1 MTIVAEAQGVV
12 LFDIEKL
19 IDTSAMAILIRFG
32 ESLPCEMGNI
42 KLSSAIYR
50 MVNVLRSMP
59 DQIILNMQNNHEKM
73 MTALINLYGSLSF
86 SLYYYKPWLVGSVSL
101 CMIELTMKTGLSSKS
116 PVAFARFGSILVTLG
131 YITDGCRLGEH

>member
-1 MTIVAEAQGVV
+1 MCNIFHADTSNIVQFATLFVQAQGVV
-12 LFDIEKL
+12 LFDIEKS
-19 IDTSAMAILIRFG
+19 IDTSMAILIRFG

-50 MVNVLRSMP
+50 MVNVLRSTP

-86 SLYYYKPWLVGSVSL
+86 SLYYNKPWLVGSVSL
-101 CMIELTMKTGLSSKS
+101 GMIELTMKTGLSSKS
-116 PVAFARFGSILVTLG
+116 PVAFT
-131 YITDGCRLGEH
+131 

>member
-1 MTIVAEAQGVV
+1 MCNIFHADTTNVVQFATLFIQAQGVV
-12 LFDIEKL
+12 LFDIEKS
-19 IDTSAMAILIRFG
+19 IDTSMAILIRFG

-50 MVNVLRSMP
+50 MVNVLRSTP

-86 SLYYYKPWLVGSVSL
+86 SLYYNKPWLVGSVSL
-101 CMIELTMKTGLSSKS
+101 GMIELTMKTGLSSKS
-116 PVAFARFGSILVTLG
+116 PVTFT
-131 YITDGCRLGEH
+131 

>member
-1 MTIVAEAQGVV
+1 MCNIFHADTSNVVQFATLFIQAQGVV
-12 LFDIEKL
+12 LFDIEKS
-19 IDTSAMAILIRFG
+19 IDTSMAILIRFG

-50 MVNVLRSMP
+50 MVNVLRSTP

-86 SLYYYKPWLVGSVSL
+86 SLYYNKPWLVGSVSL
-101 CMIELTMKTGLSSKS
+101 GMIELTMKTGLSSKS
-116 PVAFARFGSILVTLG
+116 PVAFT
-131 YITDGCRLGEH
+131 